1 MTVAAICFDKRL
13 MAAALAAAL
22 LAGCAG
28 NPAPAFEAA
37 RVVPDHWQGEGQDAA
52 ATIPG
57 AVVEGDWWSSFN
69 SSELNELM
77 AQMME
82 GNFTLQAS
90 LERIEQ
96 ARARLVG
103 SRATLFPQLDAG
115 YSFNRADQ
123 WQSGD
128 RSGDESDRLNIG
140 ASYEVDLWGRVR
152 AGVRSSLAALESSE
166 YAHLGARLS
175 LQAEVANAYLQ
186 WLAAQD
192 RLRYAR
198 DSLVASDEV
207 LRLIEL
213 QFREGSA
220 SQLELVQQQ
229 AAVASQRTQIHD
241 LENAR
246 WQIAYALAVLTG
258 QPPGSLELRGASLA
272 EINLPAVEP
281 EQPADL
287 LRRRPD
293 LLQAERQLEVA
304 NANVDAAR
312 AALFPSLRLSASA
325 NTGAL
330 LTGGVA
336 TTASALGASLA
347 QPLFQG
353 GRLRVDIAAAE
364 AGEREVLASY
374 YQTALQAILEVENVL
389 ADVATQDRN
398 RELEAHSLALAERAY
413 QLADLRYRSGA
424 ADYLTL
430 LDAQRSL
437 ISRQDGF
444 VQFELSRYQ
453 SALNLYRALGGS
465 WWTDED
471 R

>member
-1 MTVAAICFDKRL
+1 MTSKGLRFGRCVALSAIT
-13 MAAALAAAL
+13 AAL
-22 LAGCAG
+22 LVGCTST
-28 NPAPAFEAA
+28 PSPRFEAE
-37 RVVPDHWQGEGQDAA
+37 RVIPDSWQDRE
-52 ATIPG
+52 
-57 AVVEGDWWSSFN
+57 VVADTRELPDGDWWASFD
-69 SSELNELM
+69 SPELNELM
-77 AQMME
+77 ARAMAS
-82 GNFTLQAS
+82 NFSLQAS

-96 ARARLVG
+96 ARARLTS

-115 YSFNRADQ
+115 YSYSHSDQ
-123 WQSGD
+123 WQSGSHSD
-128 RSGDESDRLNIG
+128 STSDRFSVS

-152 AGVRSSLAALESSE
+152 AGVRSSLAALEASE
-166 YAHLGARLS
+166 YAHLGSRLS
-175 LQAEVANAYLQ
+175 LQAEVTSAYLQ

-198 DSLVASDEV
+198 DSLAASEEV

-246 WQIAYALAVLTG
+246 QQIAQALAVLTG
-258 QPPGSLELRGASLA
+258 QPPGTLELRGASLA
-272 EINLPAVEP
+272 EITLPEVEP

-293 LLQAERQLEVA
+293 LLQAERQLLVA
-304 NANVDAAR
+304 NANVEAAR

-325 NTGAL
+325 STAAL
-330 LTGGVA
+330 LTGGA
-336 TTASALGASLA
+336 SATASTLGASLA

-353 GRLRVDIAAAE
+353 GRLRAEIAAAE
-364 AGEREVLASY
+364 SGEREVLASY
-374 YQTALQAILEVENVL
+374 YQTVLQAILEVENVL
-389 ADVATQDRN
+389 ADLATQERN
-398 RELEAHSLALAERAY
+398 RDLEAESLALAERAY
-413 QLADLRYRSGA
+413 ELADLRYRSGA

-437 ISRQDGF
+437 ISRRDSF

-453 SALNLYRALGGS
+453 SALNLYRSLGGS
-465 WWTDED
+465 WWRSED
-471 R
+471 

>member
-1 MTVAAICFDKRL
+1 MTVKSFRYNHYL
-13 MAAALAAAL
+13 VVPALTAAL
-22 LAGCAG
+22 LAGCASS
-28 NPAPAFEAA
+28 PAPRFDAE
-37 RVVPDHWQGEGQDAA
+37 RVVPDSWHGVKETTALSEPLEG
-52 ATIPG
+52 G
-57 AVVEGDWWSSFN
+57 WWASFN
-69 SSELNELM
+69 SPELNELM
-77 AQMME
+77 ARAMADS
-82 GNFTLQAS
+82 FTLQAS

-96 ARARLVG
+96 ARSRLTS
-103 SRATLFPQLDAG
+103 SRAALFPQLDAG
-115 YSFNRADQ
+115 YSFSRSDQ
-123 WQSGD
+123 WQGGNRTGS
-128 RSGDESDRLNIG
+128 SESDRLNIG

-175 LQAEVANAYLQ
+175 LQAELAGAYLQ

-198 DSLVASDEV
+198 DSLTASEEV

-229 AAVASQRTQIHD
+229 AAVASQRTQIND

-246 WQIAYALAVLTG
+246 QQIAYALAALIG
-258 QPPGSLELRGASLA
+258 QPPGTLELRGDSLA
-272 EINLPAVEP
+272 AITLPAVEP

-293 LLQAERQLEVA
+293 LLQAEQQLVAA

-325 NTGAL
+325 NAGAL
-330 LTGGVA
+330 LTGGA
-336 TTASALGASLA
+336 SATASALGASLA

-353 GRLRVDIAAAE
+353 GRLRADIAAAQSS
-364 AGEREVLASY
+364 EREVLASY

-389 ADVATQDRN
+389 ADLDTQGRN
-398 RELEAHSLALAERAY
+398 SELEAHSLALAERAY
-413 QLADLRYRSGA
+413 ELADLRYRSGA

-437 ISRQDGF
+437 ISRQDSY

-465 WWTDED
+465 WWSAEN
-471 R
+471 